1 LVKKNS
7 LQTQSVKPKRSRFA
21 FVRDIIDELKKVTWP
36 TRREAMRL
44 TLMVIAV
51 CAIVGIFLGAID
63 YGFSELVARVFLGG
77 K

>member
-7 LQTQSVKPKRSRFA
+7 PQIQPVKLKRSRFA
-21 FVRDIIDELKKVTWP
+21 FIRDIIDELKKVTWP
-36 TRREAMRL
+36 TRREIMRL
-44 TLMVIAV
+44 SLMVIAV
-51 CAIVGIFLGAID
+51 CAIVGIFLGALD